1 MYRLRIFSHDYGTR
15 LVYKRVVAAN
25 LERLKNFAMAYAD
38 RFGSCNGCAMTVII
52 TECADKRELSHSCV
66 FYEELA

>member
-1 MYRLRIFSHDYGTR
+1 MYRLRIYAHDCGTT
-15 LVYKRVVAAN
+15 LVYKRVASN

-38 RFGSCNGCAMTVII
+38 RFGSCNCCAMTVCIN
-52 TECADKRELSHSCV
+52 ECDNRYALSKNCV

>member
-1 MYRLRIFSHDYGTR
+1 MYRLRIYAHDCGTN
-15 LVYKRVVAAN
+15 LVYKRVASN

-38 RFGSCNGCAMTVII
+38 RFGSCNCCAMTVII
-52 TECADKRELSHSCV
+52 TECADKYALSHSCV

>member
-1 MYRLRIFSHDYGTR
+1 MYKLRLYAHDCGTN
-15 LVYKRVVAAN
+15 LVYRRFAIN

-38 RFGSCNGCAMTVII
+38 RYSSLNNCAMTVII
-52 TECADKRELSHSCV
+52 TEHEHKYDLSKNCV